1 MSFHGRQIHL
11 SHRESIPTSAGG
23 KGLQLICYD
32 PFTEQKEKL
41 MFNMKYSVC
50 AFDAN
55 KKQKLLIIALKKKK
69 SFPFGLNLEVLCRRT
84 ALSHDIRAL
93 HEVDMKFEYCR
104 CTQALLLLV
113 VYSGQ
118 VRSGKK

>member
-55 KKQKLLIIALKKKK
+55 KKQKLLIIALKKKE
-69 SFPFGLNLEVLCRRT
+69 SFPFGLNLEVLCRT

-93 HEVDMKFEYCR
+93 HEVDVKFEYCR
-104 CTQALLLLV
+104 CTQELLLLV

>member
-1 MSFHGRQIHL
+1 
-11 SHRESIPTSAGG
+11 
-23 KGLQLICYD
+23 
-32 PFTEQKEKL
+32 

-93 HEVDMKFEYCR
+93 H
-104 CTQALLLLV
+104 
-113 VYSGQ
+113 
-118 VRSGKK
+118 